1 MPWTYYLGF
10 FLLLWVAY
18 DLFSGKV
25 WLHREFERSSEP
37 FSYWGTLLVWLA
49 VAISCFYWEV

>member
-10 FLLLWVAY
+10 FLLLWAVY
-18 DLFSGKV
+18 DLFIGKV

-37 FSYWGTLLVWLA
+37 FAYWSTTLLWLA
-49 VAISCFYWEV
+49 VAISCFYWEI